1 MLKMLDSLLSCGP
14 AGTDSQDAATDLSSE
29 KSRAETEPC
38 SSLDSFPISAKHLSA
53 RQKLTQIETAN
64 QNNRLHQGPAAA
76 SDCVQRSST
85 SRVLCEKYS
94 TSGHPTEIQIARS
107 SQESLPLRQTSKR
120 QGKDEFVPA
129 WRRKILSN
137 IKTIKDRKTGDSIH

>member
-38 SSLDSFPISAKHLSA
+38 SSLDSFPISAKYLSA
-53 RQKLTQIETAN
+53 RQNLSPTVTAN
-64 QNNRLHQGPAAA
+64 QSNELHPAPAAA
-76 SDCVQRSST
+76 PDCVQRSST
-85 SRVLCEKYS
+85 TRELCEKYS
-94 TSGHPTEIQIARS
+94 TSGHPTEIRIARS
-107 SQESLPLRQTSKR
+107 SQESFPLRQTSKR